1 MRPGSLLLAL
11 WLLAGAAFAGEPV
24 ALGGH
29 TLRGDV
35 RLRIDARSGAARAV
49 PVLDLAQLHVRLGPS
64 GDCLWPLDADELV
77 LSLVGGYSLVLATG
91 SLASDAKGRAALG
104 LDPASL
110 ADELADGYRA
120 ACEQTAP
127 PATCAARLATLET
140 RLVRSELRLKGAAER
155 MRLRGKVELALVDP
169 ASGRTEATWS
179 LAFRDVA
186 ALGVEA
192 PVHHD
197 CDDGG

>member
-1 MRPGSLLLAL
+1 
-11 WLLAGAAFAGEPV
+11 
-24 ALGGH
+24 
-29 TLRGDV
+29 
-35 RLRIDARSGAARAV
+35 
-49 PVLDLAQLHVRLGPS
+49 
-64 GDCLWPLDADELV
+64 
-77 LSLVGGYSLVLATG
+77 
-91 SLASDAKGRAALG
+91 
-104 LDPASL
+104 
-110 ADELADGYRA
+110 
-120 ACEQTAP
+120 
-127 PATCAARLATLET
+127 
-140 RLVRSELRLKGAAER
+140 